1 MIIVASKRKKKEFV
15 FMLFYSEVHKA
26 RNKRTGEFVALKRI
40 LMHNEKEG
48 VNSKCI

>member
-1 MIIVASKRKKKEFV
+1 MIIVASKRKKESV
-15 FMLFYSEVHKA
+15 FILLYREVHKA

-48 VNSKCI
+48 VNAKCI